1 MAVKLNLVYA
11 MRGNDLVHISDV
23 ERGIKCGC
31 KCPACDGVL
40 VAKQGEKKTHHFA
53 HYAGENCAY
62 GYETS
67 LHLAAKDILLRA
79 GRLELPESN
88 ILLCG
93 IMRETLWTDGGE
105 IIIDSVELEKKTGG
119 VIPDVIVH
127 SGDKMMFVEIYVT
140 HAIDEKKLKKL
151 RKLKIPTLEINL
163 SSTDDSISKDELENI
178 ILHGGL
184 QYRYWAYDPLAEE
197 YLKKSYAAS
206 HKLWVDWNRTVFCPV
221 KQCRVSD
228 CICSECEDNYGLDEK
243 TFVLCGGKE
252 PVNTIKPVEP
262 IHKFEK
268 SVVKLEKPQFVT
280 EVTEVTEISSWDLL
294 IEQAE
299 QTKQKQTYEN
309 DITLPKFIPE
319 KKQPKQVDW
328 EKLKTKQTIYRTKN
342 ILTKAGH
349 IHLPRL
355 SDVTI
360 NGVDFDN
367 GLTDVVLHT
376 NNGDIALIF
385 YFGRYDDIELPG
397 TYPVLG
403 IDLSISHSC
412 VTVKQFEDI
421 LLHDITIKHW
431 LKFLTV

>member
-1 MAVKLNLVYA
+1 M
-11 MRGNDLVHISDV
+11 
-23 ERGIKCGC
+23 
-31 KCPACDGVL
+31 
-40 VAKQGEKKTHHFA
+40 
-53 HYAGENCAY
+53 
-62 GYETS
+62 
-67 LHLAAKDILLRA
+67 
-79 GRLELPESN
+79 
-88 ILLCG
+88 
-93 IMRETLWTDGGE
+93 
-105 IIIDSVELEKKTGG
+105 
-119 VIPDVIVH
+119 
-127 SGDKMMFVEIYVT
+127 
-140 HAIDEKKLKKL
+140 
-151 RKLKIPTLEINL
+151 
-163 SSTDDSISKDELENI
+163 
-178 ILHGGL
+178 
-184 QYRYWAYDPLAEE
+184 
-197 YLKKSYAAS
+197 
-206 HKLWVDWNRTVFCPV
+206 
-221 KQCRVSD
+221 
-228 CICSECEDNYGLDEK
+228 
-243 TFVLCGGKE
+243 
-252 PVNTIKPVEP
+252 
-262 IHKFEK
+262 
-268 SVVKLEKPQFVT
+268 
-280 EVTEVTEISSWDLL
+280 